1 MPLDLYIDGRSCAVA
16 DGGTILEAVR
26 GAGLDLPTLCHDDRL
41 RPSGACRLCLVEV
54 DGGSHWA
61 AACAT
66 PAVAGARI
74 VTRSPAIED
83 YRRTVLTMMARD
95 YPAAAVSQA
104 PETPFHRL
112 LKEYGIAPA
121 PIATEPRPADTS
133 HPFIAVDLAR
143 CIECYRCVR
152 ICDQLQGQGV
162 WSLRGRGA
170 GISIVSDRVPLAL
183 SSCVSCG
190 ACVDTCPTGALEDAM
205 AGRLGPA
212 MNWTRTVCPYCGVGC
227 ELLAGSRDGRLVS
240 MRPAP
245 DAPVNR
251 GHLCVK
257 GRYGF
262 EFVDAPDRVTTPMI
276 RRAGAWQETSWDEA
290 IGFAADRL
298 RDVIGRH
305 GPDQVGILGSAR
317 ATNEDNYV
325 AQKFARVVLG
335 TNNVDCCARVC
346 HAPSAAGLK
355 QAVGA
360 GLATNS
366 FDDLERA
373 GAILLWGANSTES
386 HPVIGARIR
395 QAVRHGARLIVVD
408 PRRTELAL
416 CADLHLQLQPGT
428 DIALA
433 NAMAQVI
440 VEEGLYDYAFVKSR
454 TAGLAQFAAFL
465 EDWSPG
471 RVAASCGVGAATI
484 REAARL
490 YAGARPAISF
500 HGLGLTE
507 HVQGTDGVMA
517 LINLALLTGN
527 LGKPGA
533 GVNPL
538 RGQNNVQGAAHMGC
552 DPAVLPGS
560 IPLEAGR
567 HAFGLAWGTPLPS
580 GPGRK
585 LPEMLDEAADGRF
598 KALWAIGYDVLLS
611 NPHALHTTR
620 AMDRLELV
628 IVQDLFMTATARRF
642 ADVFFP
648 ACSSFEKNGTFMNA
662 ERRIQRVRQVIPP
675 AGASKADWEILCAM
689 AGAMG
694 HAEGFVYD
702 GAEAIWNEMRSICEG
717 ARGMSYARL
726 ETAGLQWP
734 CPDETHP
741 GTPVLHQTS
750 FGAGPRATLRAI
762 APGLPAEGVTTA
774 FPYLLIT
781 GRTLYQFN
789 AATMTSRGGLDRLR
803 PEDRLDISPVDA
815 DRVGLQEG
823 DPTLVTSRYGQVTL
837 PVHVSGE
844 VAPGQL
850 FATFHTADAFVNL
863 LTGPH
868 RDPVTATP
876 AYKITAVRLELLP
889 A

>member
-1 MPLDLYIDGRSCAVA
+1 M
-16 DGGTILEAVR
+16 
-26 GAGLDLPTLCHDDRL
+26 
-41 RPSGACRLCLVEV
+41 
-54 DGGSHWA
+54 
-61 AACAT
+61 
-66 PAVAGARI
+66 
-74 VTRSPAIED
+74 
-83 YRRTVLTMMARD
+83 
-95 YPAAAVSQA
+95 
-104 PETPFHRL
+104 
-112 LKEYGIAPA
+112 
-121 PIATEPRPADTS
+121 
-133 HPFIAVDLAR
+133 
-143 CIECYRCVR
+143 
-152 ICDQLQGQGV
+152 
-162 WSLRGRGA
+162 
-170 GISIVSDRVPLAL
+170 
-183 SSCVSCG
+183 
-190 ACVDTCPTGALEDAM
+190 
-205 AGRLGPA
+205 
-212 MNWTRTVCPYCGVGC
+212 
-227 ELLAGSRDGRLVS
+227 AGSRDGRLVS

-262 EFVDAPDRVTTPMI
+262 EFVDAPDRVTVPMI

-290 IGFAADRL
+290 IAFAADRL
-298 RDVIGRH
+298 REVIARH
-305 GPDQVGILGSAR
+305 GPDRVGILGSAR
-317 ATNEDNYV
+317 ASNEDNYV

-355 QAVGA
+355 QVLGA
-360 GLATNS
+360 GMATNS

-395 QAVRHGARLIVVD
+395 QAARQGARLIVVD
-408 PRRTELAL
+408 PRQTELAR
-416 CADLHLQLQPGT
+416 CADVHLQLEPGT

-440 VEEGLYDYAFVKSR
+440 VEEQLYDRAFVESR
-454 TAGLAQFAAFL
+454 TTGLTEFAAFL
-465 EDWSPG
+465 KAWSPEQ
-471 RVAASCGVGAATI
+471 VAATCGVDPGMV
-484 REAARL
+484 RDAARL
-490 YAGARPAISF
+490 YAAARPAISF

-507 HVQGTDGVMA
+507 HRQGTDGVMA

-552 DPAVLPGS
+552 DPDVLPGS
-560 IPLEAGR
+560 IPLEIGR
-567 HAFGLAWGTPLPS
+567 RAFGLAWGTPLPS
-580 GPGRK
+580 GGGRQ
-585 LPEMLDEAADGRF
+585 LPAMLDAAAAGEF

-611 NPHALHTTR
+611 NPYTLQTTR
-620 AMDRLELV
+620 AMDQLELV

-642 ADVFFP
+642 ADIFFP
-648 ACSSFEKNGTFMNA
+648 ACSSFEKDGTFMNA

-675 AGASKADWEILCAM
+675 AGASKADWQILCAM

-694 HAEGFVYD
+694 HAEGFAYG
-702 GAEAIWNEMRSICEG
+702 GAEAIWDEVRSVCDG
-717 ARGMSYARL
+717 ARGMTYARL

-734 CPDETHP
+734 CPDEAHP
-741 GTPVLHQTS
+741 GTPILHQAS

-762 APGLPAEGVTTA
+762 PLLPPVEAATTA

-789 AATMTSRGGLDRLR
+789 AGTMTSRSGLDRLR
-803 PEDRLDISPVDA
+803 PEDRLDIAPVDA
-815 DRVGLQEG
+815 VRVGLREG
-823 DPTLVTSRYGQVTL
+823 DRTRVTSRYGQLTL
-837 PVHVSGE
+837 PVHVSAD
-844 VAPGQL
+844 VSAGQL
-850 FATFHTADAFVNL
+850 FATFHTTDAFVNL

-868 RDPVTATP
+868 RDIVTATP
-876 AYKITAVRLELLP
+876 GYKITAVRLEPLP